1 MSQSGNGTGRR
12 SDRADRSGSD
22 KRRRLATLVPHIVCG
37 VVGALFLLA
46 AAPAHAE
53 QFLPDLIHSSTVP
66 ANGDLNPYGVAFVP
80 SGFPTKGSKLNPG
93 DVLVSNFNNGSNLQG
108 TGTTIISLTPNGE
121 VAPSGTASVFFQGI
135 GTWSHHGSRG
145 AATGLCRGWQC
156 PYQRRLLR
164 HDPAGLAVV
173 SRSTGPSD
181 IAFALHGKS

>member
-80 SGFPTKGSKLNPG
+80 PGFPTNGSKLNPG
-93 DVLVSNFNNGSNLQG
+93 DILVSNFNNSSNLQG
-108 TGTTIISLTPNGE
+108 TGTTIVSLTSNGK
-121 VAPSGTASVFFQGI
+121 VAPSGAASVFFQGS
-135 GTWSHHGSRG
+135 GLGLTTALGVLKRGFVVVAMSRP
-145 AATGLCRGWQC
+145 R
-156 PYQRRLLR
+156 
-164 HDPAGLAVV
+164 
-173 SRSTGPSD
+173 TGPSPRSSRARCCFSID
-181 IAFALHGKS
+181 RAI